1 MKVRKAVI
9 PAAGLGTRMLPAT
22 KTVPKEMLPM
32 VDKPVIQYIIEEAV
46 AAGIEDILIVTNRA
60 KSAMDDYF
68 DYYPELETRLLQ
80 SGKESELVEVRR
92 AADLA
97 NIFYV
102 RQKETKGLGHAIGR
116 ARRFVGDEPF
126 AVLLGDDIMRA
137 KKPVTLQ
144 LVEAAEKY
152 GASALGVQEVAT
164 EAISRYSSVK
174 VSPLEER
181 IFDVSDMNEKPT
193 PEQRLSNYAI
203 LGRYVLTPEIFDILE
218 NVKPGYGG
226 EIQLTDGLR
235 ELCRRSRMV
244 AVDFEGRL
252 DLEPGDARALDWVVA
267 SIHHLPLE
275 GLQNPDVE
283 KCTHL
288 WSQVAKD
295 PRVHVIGHSGDPQF
309 AYDVDKV
316 IPLFGE
322 HHKLVEINN
331 HSFQV
336 RPDNI
341 PNCRKIA
348 LACKRYGVPIVVDSD
363 AHFETEVGCF
373 DKALAMLREID
384 FPQELILNASEQRLN
399 DYLARYTS
407 TFEARS

>member
-46 AAGIEDILIVTNRA
+46 ASGIEDILIVTNRA

-68 DYYPELETRLLQ
+68 DYYPELETRLNQ
-80 SGKESELVEVRR
+80 AGKDKELAEVRG

-152 GASALGVQEVAT
+152 GASAVGVQRVAT

-174 VSPLEER
+174 IAPLEER
-181 IFDVSDMNEKPT
+181 VFSVSDMNEKPS
-193 PEQRLSNYAI
+193 PEQMFSNYAN
-203 LGRYVLTPEIFDILE
+203 LGRYVLTPDIFDILE
-218 NVKPGYGG
+218 RVKPGYGG

-235 ELCRRSRMV
+235 ELCQNSRMV
-244 AVDFEGRL
+244 AVDFEGRRYDTGNL
-252 DLEPGDARALDWVVA
+252 NGFLEATIDFALDHPAAGPW
-267 SIHHLPLE
+267 LRGFLK
-275 GLQNPDVE
+275 E
-283 KCTHL
+283 KAAQL
-288 WSQVAKD
+288 
-295 PRVHVIGHSGDPQF
+295 
-309 AYDVDKV
+309 
-316 IPLFGE
+316 
-322 HHKLVEINN
+322 
-331 HSFQV
+331 
-336 RPDNI
+336 
-341 PNCRKIA
+341 
-348 LACKRYGVPIVVDSD
+348 
-363 AHFETEVGCF
+363 
-373 DKALAMLREID
+373 
-384 FPQELILNASEQRLN
+384 
-399 DYLARYTS
+399 
-407 TFEARS
+407 